1 MLEFCRAIIVAPTA
15 FDGGALGEVAEQA
28 GFGDVAGIFG
38 DAESNGLRYPVTYF
52 LVHHR
57 LADADCE
64 DIVYAVRRIERR
76 GLRYSPMI
84 VMIAD
89 DPSAATGK
97 YVRMGFDDVIAL
109 PASQIQLAERL
120 ETQLDSDITYF
131 ETADY
136 LGPDRRRLDPD
147 SAFHR
152 PSGVAIHTQLVIRRD
167 PDTGNRVVS
176 RQARAQRH
184 FHTAPAATSR
194 GFGRR
199 LQPPVPFG

>member
-15 FDGGALGEVAEQA
+15 FDSQALGEVAEQA
-28 GFGDVAGIFG
+28 GFGDVAGVFSE
-38 DAESNGLRYPVTYF
+38 AESNGLRYPVTYF

-57 LADADCE
+57 LADTDCE
-64 DIVYAVRRIERR
+64 DIIYAVRQIERR

-89 DPSAATGK
+89 DPSEAARK
-97 YVRMGFDDVIAL
+97 YVQMGFDDVIGL
-109 PASQIQLAERL
+109 PTSQIELAERL

-147 SAFHR
+147 SAFYR
-152 PSGVAIHTQLVIRRD
+152 PSGVAIHTQLVVRRD
-167 PDTGNRVVS
+167 PDAGNRVVS
-176 RQARAQRH
+176 RQGRGQRH
-184 FHTAPAATSR
+184 FQTAPATLSR

-199 LQPPVPFG
+199 LQPPVPIG